1 MSYTWS
7 AHHISLFF
15 SIKIWKCF
23 KRHLS
28 VSANSADLIIL
39 LEFRKKEFPHPW
51 NVNNTIFPCSGDYT
65 GRRSDHRSIPGSAW
79 STVAF
84 YHRLHL
90 PWHLAAVRECFN
102 QSILCP
108 VHLPLVRHH
117 FELEN
122 AEFAVSVLVVVQSHC
137 CDRVELVGQCAR
149 SGPLPMAKSRS
160 ARSSWLSQCQLCSSF
175 IGEQN
180 KI

>member
-1 MSYTWS
+1 MISASYYS
-7 AHHISLFF
+7 VFF
-15 SIKIWKCF
+15 IKIWKCF
-23 KRHLS
+23 KRHQS
-28 VSANSADLIIL
+28 VSASADLIIL
-39 LEFRKKEFPHPW
+39 LEFTKKKRISTSMEYQ
-51 NVNNTIFPCSGDYT
+51 NTIFPISGDYT

-84 YHRLHL
+84 HRRLHL
-90 PWHLAAVRECFN
+90 PWHLAAARECFN

-122 AEFAVSVLVVVQSHC
+122 AKFAVSVLVVVQSHC
-137 CDRVELVGQCAR
+137 CDCAELVGQCAR